1 MVYSYIFYF
10 FLSVCFGFLIAYL
23 IERRYRRQPY
33 FKFPADNQLADLPD
47 LPKPVHSVA
56 LLGDPGSIS
65 DAENDPILVL
75 MRKWMEKNG
84 TDGTLLILGDNIY
97 PTGLPPFSGYKREQA
112 EHRIMAQLQTFK
124 QHQGQVIYL
133 SGNHDWNKGRSN
145 GLQYVLEQQEF
156 IRKELNCANSYL
168 PLDGCPGPVSMP
180 LAPGLQLIV
189 INTQW
194 WVQKGVRPI
203 GKNYNCT
210 VDSEEQ
216 FFQELSRLLHQHR
229 NDCIVLAAHHPLFSN
244 AQHGGRSTVKQ
255 HFFPLTAAHK
265 KLYVPLPVAGSV
277 YPVYRKYFGAYE
289 DMAHPRYRR
298 LRKKLLRLLHQHNNI
313 IYAAGHDHNLQY
325 FPVRGNHYLV
335 SGSGSKT
342 AFVKKGGKAVFT
354 HEHKGFFVVDFYSNN
369 EVWLRVLEPTA
380 LLGQSHEVIFQR
392 KIIGA

>member
-10 FLSVCFGFLIAYL
+10 LLSVCFGFLIAYL

-33 FKFPADNQLADLPD
+33 FKFLADNQLADLPD
-47 LPKPVHSVA
+47 LPKPIHSVA

-65 DAENDPILVL
+65 DAENDPILIL

-216 FFQELSRLLHQHR
+216 FFLELSRLLHQHR

-392 KIIGA
+392 KIIGT

>member
-1 MVYSYIFYF
+1 MVYYYFLYF
-10 FLSVCFGFLIAYL
+10 FLSLCLGFFIAYL
-23 IERRYRRQPY
+23 LERRARRKPY
-33 FKFPADNQLADLPD
+33 FKFPADHHPASLPD
-47 LPKPVHSVA
+47 LKKPIHSVA
-56 LLGDPGSIS
+56 LLGDPGSITDS
-65 DAENDPILVL
+65 EHDPILVL

-84 TDGTLLILGDNIY
+84 PDGTMIILGDNIY
-97 PTGLPPFSGYKREQA
+97 PTGLPPLEGFKREQA
-112 EHRIMAQLQTFK
+112 ERRIMAQLNTFK
-124 QHQGQVIYL
+124 KHQGQVIYL

-145 GLQYVLEQQEF
+145 GFQYVLEQQEF

-168 PLDGCPGPVSMP
+168 PLDGCPGPVSMA
-180 LAPGLQLIV
+180 LAPGLQLII

-194 WVQKGVRPI
+194 WVQRGLRPI

-210 VDSEEQ
+210 VETEEQ
-216 FFQELSRLLHQHR
+216 FFQELSNLLQLHQ
-229 NDCIVLAAHHPLFSN
+229 NDCVVLAAHHPLFSN

-298 LRKKLLRLLHQHNNI
+298 LRKKLLRLLHSHQNI

-325 FPVRGNHYLV
+325 FPIKGNHYLV

-342 AFVKKGGKAVFT
+342 AFVKKGGKAAFT
-354 HEHKGFFVVDFYSNN
+354 HEHKGFFTVDFYAKN
-369 EVWLRVLEPTA
+369 EVWLRAMEPPG
-380 LLGQSHEVIFQR
+380 LLGHAQDIIFQR
-392 KIIGA
+392 QII